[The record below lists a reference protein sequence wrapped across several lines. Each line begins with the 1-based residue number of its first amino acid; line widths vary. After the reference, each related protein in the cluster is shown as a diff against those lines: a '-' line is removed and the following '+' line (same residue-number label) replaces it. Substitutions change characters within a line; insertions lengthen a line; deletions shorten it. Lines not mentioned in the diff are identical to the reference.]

1 MVTRRSRLATHSR
14 LPPVAAVVLFV
25 TPLEPWSDLAALVL
39 AEKNLDD
46 VRVEPVDAGK
56 PHEDLLVI
64 NPQMKLPALTD
75 RELLLTGG
83 MVLAEYLDERY
94 PHPRMVPQDPA
105 NRAKLRMVMEQFRS
119 ELFPILQEALAPKA
133 SAKTK
138 AALSAVSVSSARWFG
153 SRGYFLGSDCTLADL
168 AWAIWFKGLH
178 QAGLKIAPSTTDY
191 RNRLAQRPAVS
202 RYWKNP

>member
-1 MVTRRSRLATHSR
+1 MVTRRSRLATHTR

-25 TPLEPWSDLAALVL
+25 APQDSWSDLAALVL

-46 VRVEPVDAGK
+46 VRVERVDVAK

-64 NPQMKLPALTD
+64 NPQMNLPALTD

-94 PHPRMVPQDPA
+94 PHPRLVPQDPA
-105 NRAKLRMVMEQFRS
+105 SRARLRMVMEQFRS
-119 ELFPILQEALAPKA
+119 ELFPVLQDALAAKA
-133 SAKTK
+133 SAKAK

-178 QAGLKIAPSTTDY
+178 QAGLKVAPSTTDY
-191 RNRLAQRPAVS
+191 RNRLAQRPAIS
-202 RYWKNP
+202 RYWMAP